1 MIPRRIGLIER
12 KVCLMS
18 LPQVQ
23 VRSFFNFPKRS
34 SEVLGAVESTAD
46 NEPDNPRKQAA
57 LYRVS
62 SKSRIFYLNCLD
74 VAGSG

>member
-1 MIPRRIGLIER
+1 MDR

-18 LPQVQ
+18 LPQLQ
-23 VRSFFNFPKRS
+23 VRSLFNFPKRG

-57 LYRVS
+57 LYRVGVGL
-62 SKSRIFYLNCLD
+62 LNFQLMF
-74 VAGSG
+74 

>member
-1 MIPRRIGLIER
+1 MER

-18 LPQVQ
+18 LPEVQ
-23 VRSFFNFPKRS
+23 VRSFFNFPKRG

-62 SKSRIFYLNCLD
+62 IVAFYFQLIY
-74 VAGSG
+74 